1 MKYLNVPLALE
12 SKAFGD
18 SGSFEGYA
26 AIFGNVDLG
35 GDVIERG
42 AFKEIITGRNGMV
55 KILNQHRSSD
65 PIGVAEVKQDDKGL
79 QFKGQL
85 ILEAASAR
93 SAYALMK
100 GGALDGM
107 SIGYDVMEGGG
118 KILESGIRQLT
129 ALKLWEISPVTFG
142 MNPLAG
148 IDSVKTAAQIT
159 TIREFEDFLRDAGGF
174 SKAQAVAIASG
185 GWKTLQD
192 RRDSGDESV
201 KNYLEMLNNFA
212 TSPHG
217 VPQ

>member
-1 MKYLNVPLALE
+1 MNQLSVPTE
-12 SKAFGD
+12 FKAFGD

-42 AFKEIITGRNGMV
+42 AFKEFVKGKNGRV
-55 KILNQHRSSD
+55 KILNQHRQSD
-65 PIGVAEVKQDDKGL
+65 PIGTAEVSQDGKGL
-79 QFKGQL
+79 FFQGQL
-85 ILEAASAR
+85 ILEAASGR

-107 SIGYDVMEGGG
+107 SIGYDVLEGGA

-148 IDSVKTAAQIT
+148 IETVKGARDLEDLLKNHAGMSQREAKRFITGGRAALAI
-159 TIREFEDFLRDAGGF
+159 EDAADEQADIAALAARVESFTKLLRT
-174 SKAQAVAIASG
+174 K
-185 GWKTLQD
+185 
-192 RRDSGDESV
+192 
-201 KNYLEMLNNFA
+201 
-212 TSPHG
+212 
-217 VPQ
+217 

>member
-1 MKYLNVPLALE
+1 MKYLNIPLELE
-12 SKAFGD
+12 TKAFGD

-26 AIFGNVDLG
+26 SIFGNVDLG

-42 AFKEIITGRNGMV
+42 AFKEIVKGRNGMV
-55 KILNQHRSSD
+55 KILNQHSSRD
-65 PIGVAEVKQDDKGL
+65 PIGVAEVRQDDKGL

-107 SIGYDVMEGGG
+107 SIGYDVLEGGA
-118 KILESGIRQLT
+118 KILESGIRQLK

-148 IDSVKTAAQIT
+148 IESVKAAAQIT

-174 SKAQAVAIASG
+174 SKAQAIALASG
-185 GWKTLQD
+185 GFKALQD
-192 RRDSGDESV
+192 RRESGDADAA
-201 KNYLEMLNNFA
+201 KNLLFFLNSY
-212 TSPHG
+212 TEKSR
-217 VPQ
+217 

>member
-1 MKYLNVPLALE
+1 MKFLNIPLE
-12 SKAFGD
+12 MKAFGD

-42 AFKEIITGRNGMV
+42 AFKEIVKGRNGMV
-55 KILNQHRSSD
+55 KILNQHSNRD
-65 PIGVAEVKQDDKGL
+65 PIGVAEVQQDDKGL
-79 QFKGQL
+79 SFKGQL

-107 SIGYDVMEGGG
+107 SIGYDVLEGGA
-118 KILESGIRQLT
+118 KILESGIRQLK

-148 IDSVKTAAQIT
+148 IDSVKSAPQFE
-159 TIREFEDFLRDAGGF
+159 TIRDCEIWLRDELGF
-174 SKAQAVAIASG
+174 TNSAAKEFIARFRKAMV
-185 GWKTLQD
+185 
-192 RRDSGDESV
+192 RDEPARDESS
-201 KNYLEMLNNFA
+201 KQDLKAALQFLETVA
-212 TSPHG
+212 K
-217 VPQ
+217 